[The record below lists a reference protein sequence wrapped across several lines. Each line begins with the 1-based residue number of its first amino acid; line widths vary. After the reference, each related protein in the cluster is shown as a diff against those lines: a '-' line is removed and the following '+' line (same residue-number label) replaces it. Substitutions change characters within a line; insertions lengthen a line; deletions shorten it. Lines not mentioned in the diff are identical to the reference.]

1 MAQPAD
7 ADPTSYALTASWN
20 YAAAVMGADSSYAD
34 QTLAYY
40 SVGDTLS
47 LEDQNLE
54 YNVCHSDGNYEIGDS
69 FSFSNCNG
77 AVNGGDYKVSLIS
90 MNATW

>member
-1 MAQPAD
+1 MKLHFLLILF
-7 ADPTSYALTASWN
+7 TSVALSN
-20 YAAAVMGADSSYAD
+20 HRS
-34 QTLAYY
+34 YY

-47 LEDQNLE
+47 FEDQNLE

-69 FSFSNCNG
+69 FSFSDCNG
-77 AVNGGDYKVSLIS
+77 AVNGGNYKVSLIS

>member
-1 MAQPAD
+1 MKLHFLLILF
-7 ADPTSYALTASWN
+7 TSVALSN
-20 YAAAVMGADSSYAD
+20 HRS
-34 QTLAYY
+34 YY

-47 LEDQNLE
+47 FEDQNLE

-69 FSFSNCNG
+69 FSFFNCNG

>member
-1 MAQPAD
+1 MKLRFLLILL
-7 ADPTSYALTASWN
+7 TSIAFSN
-20 YAAAVMGADSSYAD
+20 HRS
-34 QTLAYY
+34 YY

-69 FSFSNCNG
+69 FSFSDYNG
-77 AVNGGDYKVSLIS
+77 AINGGNYKISLIS

>member
-1 MAQPAD
+1 MKLHFLLIVL
-7 ADPTSYALTASWN
+7 TSIAFSN
-20 YAAAVMGADSSYAD
+20 HRS
-34 QTLAYY
+34 YY

-47 LEDQNLE
+47 FEDQYLE
-54 YNVCHSDGNYEIGDS
+54 YNVCHSDGDYEIGNS
-69 FSFSNCNG
+69 FSFSDYNG